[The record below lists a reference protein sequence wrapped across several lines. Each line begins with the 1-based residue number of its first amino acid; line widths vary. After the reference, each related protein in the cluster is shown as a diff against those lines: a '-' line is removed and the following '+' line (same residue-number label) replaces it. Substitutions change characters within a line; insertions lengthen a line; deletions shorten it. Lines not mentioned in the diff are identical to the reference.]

1 MEEYNYIR
9 KSNVKKRKI
18 SSDKGYKKNKS
29 YSNNHSFSTNRGY
42 RNSVNYRDRTEY
54 ENNKNTS
61 NKNIKS
67 RKKTRHHAK
76 HSNNRYKCQTRKLN
90 KKKVVLVIAI
100 PLIIIF
106 LIINKNSPKDG
117 QDVEQVSA
125 NNPNQNIEAADEN
138 TNSTTQTQSTSSTG
152 TGTTENTSGQN
163 TGSNTSSNTESTSGK
178 VTEGTSSTT
187 DISTD
192 WRIRLANYDN
202 ILPEDFE
209 VELADIDS
217 TRQFDARAIKYL
229 KDMINDMKKDGH
241 TSIWVQSSYRSV
253 ARQKELYEN
262 SINKYLK
269 QGKTQEEAEKLTD
282 EYINKPGS
290 SDHNLG
296 LAVDFNYVD
305 NTFADTDE
313 YKWLLENAEN
323 YGFILRYPKDKE
335 DITKIAYES
344 WHWRYVGEEHA
355 KKMNE
360 LNMCLEEYVEY
371 LENG

>member
-1 MEEYNYIR
+1 MGNYYNSR
-9 KSNVKKRKI
+9 NKKT
-18 SSDKGYKKNKS
+18 SKKNV
-29 YSNNHSFSTNRGY
+29 YSARRPIRY
-42 RNSVNYRDRTEY
+42 Q
-54 ENNKNTS
+54 
-61 NKNIKS
+61 
-67 RKKTRHHAK
+67 AK
-76 HSNNRYKCQTRKLN
+76 HSNNTYKIQNRKIN
-90 KKKVVLVIAI
+90 KKKVFVVIVLPIIVI
-100 PLIIIF
+100 F
-106 LIINKNSPKDG
+106 FIINKANSK
-117 QDVEQVSA
+117 
-125 NNPNQNIEAADEN
+125 
-138 TNSTTQTQSTSSTG
+138 NSQEVNSEISKQTEETTQSTSEN
-152 TGTTENTSGQN
+152 TTETTNID
-163 TGSNTSSNTESTSGK
+163 
-178 VTEGTSSTT
+178 VT
-187 DISTD
+187 TD

-202 ILPEDFE
+202 ILPENFE

-229 KDMINDMKKDGH
+229 KNMINDMKKDGH

-313 YKWLLENAEN
+313 YKWLLENAKN